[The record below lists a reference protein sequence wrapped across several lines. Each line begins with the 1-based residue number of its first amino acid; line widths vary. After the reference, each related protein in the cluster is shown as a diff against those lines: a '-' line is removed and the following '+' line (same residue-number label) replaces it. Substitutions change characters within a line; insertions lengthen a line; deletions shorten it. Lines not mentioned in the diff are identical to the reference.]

1 MLNAR
6 QDQRQRIL
14 TDEGLTEKEGESN
27 MVVPIDI
34 CHSET
39 MDDLDVLY
47 EKTDE
52 LDLKHELEL
61 KQKKYQRG
69 DGVKLEGLKN
79 KKLRGQ
85 LAVRENLIGQSANV
99 AAKAEKWLN
108 SVNTGYLEAEGIEKT
123 WNYKN
128 QDIVRSVD
136 MLSSKKAFDLVLP
149 DLGPYTMDYTA
160 NGRYMAMAGRKGHLA
175 IIDTQTL
182 KQIKEFQVRETVHDV
197 AFFHNELYF
206 AAAQK
211 KYTYIYNNHGIE
223 LHCLKEHGA
232 VQKLQFMRNHFLLA
246 TINKSG
252 QLHYQDVTTGFMVS
266 NFQTRLGQCDVMQ
279 VNPFNAVV
287 GLGHLCGKV
296 TMWNP
301 ISAVPLVKML
311 CHQGSISAI
320 AHHPGGNLMATAG
333 LDGTIKLWDL
343 RKFEVLKTY
352 FRHAKTLD
360 FSQNGLLAIGNGS
373 RVQIWKDNGDQD
385 YGRYMTHDIAK
396 GYQVGEAKFQPYEDV
411 LCLGHTMGI
420 STILVPGSGE
430 ANFDTFVANPF
441 DTKKQRREKE
451 IKSLLDK
458 LPPETVMLNP
468 TKIGTLKPAR
478 KKEQPSQK
486 ELEAEKEDAVVAVKL
501 APRKKKTKG
510 RSKPSKI
517 ESKKQESIMKTKRP
531 YLDQQMKEG
540 ESRKKLRVTEEVEL
554 PKSLARFARKKAAV
568 V

>member
-1 MLNAR
+1 MS
-6 QDQRQRIL
+6 IL
-14 TDEGLTEKEGESN
+14 DEEEETKSQQVIRSIDKE
-27 MVVPIDI
+27 M
-34 CHSET
+34 
-39 MDDLDVLY
+39 MDDLDALY
-47 EKTDE
+47 KRTDE
-52 LDLKHELEL
+52 LDLKLELDLKNELEL
-61 KQKKYQRG
+61 KQKKYERG
-69 DGVKLEGLKN
+69 DGVKLEGLKD

-85 LAVRENLIGQSANV
+85 LAVREELIGQSANV

-136 MLSSKKAFDLVLP
+136 LLSSKKAMDLVLP
-149 DLGPYTMDYTA
+149 ELGPYTMDYTA
-160 NGRYMAMAGRKGHLA
+160 NGRYMAMAGRKGHIA

-182 KQIKEFQVRETVHDV
+182 KQIKEFQVRETVRDV

-232 VQKLQFMRNHFLLA
+232 VQKLQFLRNHFLLA
-246 TINKSG
+246 TINKFG
-252 QLHYQDVTTGFMVS
+252 QLRYQDVTTGFMVS
-266 NFQTRLGQCDVMQ
+266 NFRTGLGRCDVMQ

-287 GLGHLCGKV
+287 GLGHSCGKV
-296 TMWNP
+296 TMWKP
-301 ISAVPLVKML
+301 TSAVPLVKMQ
-311 CHQGSISAI
+311 CHHGTISAI
-320 AHHPGGNLMATAG
+320 AHHPGGNLMATAA
-333 LDGTIKLWDL
+333 LDGKIKLWDL

-352 FRHAKTLD
+352 FRHATTLD

-396 GYQVGEAKFQPYEDV
+396 GYQVGEVKFQPYEDV

-441 DTKKQRREKE
+441 ETKKQRREKE
-451 IKSLLDK
+451 IKALLDK

-468 TKIGTLKPAR
+468 TRIGTLKPAR

-501 APRKKKTKG
+501 VPRKKKTKG

-517 ESKKQESIMKTKRP
+517 ESKKQESIMKAKRP
-531 YLDQQMKEG
+531 YLDQQMKEE

-554 PKSLARFARKKAAV
+554 PKALARFARKKAAMS
-568 V
+568 